1 MENSIEQSPYS
12 DAKGRLYY
20 YDNAKFILIF
30 LVVLAHALSPFK
42 AQGESA
48 EIFMYLW
55 RVINTL
61 HMPCLIF
68 ISGFF
73 AKKYIGK
80 SGAIK
85 VQRVFTYVM
94 YYAFA
99 QITVGLFESQVLGK
113 YIGFSFLAP
122 RSSLWFL
129 VCLIWWYSFLPI
141 VDKVKPEVMIPL
153 SFVLAIAFSY
163 DPRLGDTMSL
173 SRVVIHFPFFLGGYY
188 FTPEMFQKIYSKK
201 GRLLSIPIG
210 LASLGAFVILNIIYT
225 PFGNYGMNVNSII
238 TCNKN
243 YANIFKYTSIHPAFW
258 FLARVAFYLLA
269 AGLCYTL
276 LAWTPRKKHF
286 FTKYGAR
293 TLAVYIL
300 HRYLYLAYLEYNWS
314 AYFDSVPYLRW
325 AIIPVAFIITFV
337 FSLYPFWLPFK
348 WLGQIKITK
357 LLKDYKPKNAE
368 EKSEANK

>member
-1 MENSIEQSPYS
+1 MDKVIEQSPYA

-30 LVVLAHALSPFK
+30 LVVLAHAISPFREY
-42 AQGESA
+42 GESK
-48 EIFMYLW
+48 EIFMYIW

-73 AKKYIGK
+73 AKKFIGK
-80 SGAIK
+80 GGAIK

-99 QITVGLFESQVLGK
+99 QITVGLFETKVLGQ
-113 YIGFSFLAP
+113 YIGFSFFNP

-129 VCLIWWYSFLPI
+129 ACLIWWYSFLPL
-141 VDKVKPEVMIPL
+141 VDKIKPEVMIPVA
-153 SFVLAIAFSY
+153 FILAMAIGY
-163 DPRLGDTMSL
+163 DQKVGNFMSI
-173 SRVVIHFPFFLGGYY
+173 SRAITQYPFFLCGYY
-188 FTPEMFQKIYSKK
+188 FTPEMFSKIYSKK
-201 GRLLSIPIG
+201 GRILSIPIG
-210 LASLGAFVILNIIYT
+210 LASLGIFVLINIFFK
-225 PFGNYGMNVNSII
+225 PFGNLATSVNRVI
-238 TCNKN
+238 TCNYN
-243 YANIFKYTSIHPAFW
+243 YNSIFANSRVPVGFGFLTRLAF
-258 FLARVAFYLLA
+258 FLLA
-269 AGLCYTL
+269 AGLCYTF

-300 HRYLYLAYLEYNWS
+300 HRYLYLAYRQYEWFTI
-314 AYFDSVPYLRW
+314 FDKAPYLRW

-337 FSLYPFWLPFK
+337 FSTYPFWLPFK

-357 LLKDYKPKNAE
+357 LLKDNKPKNAE
-368 EKSEANK
+368 EKSEAKN